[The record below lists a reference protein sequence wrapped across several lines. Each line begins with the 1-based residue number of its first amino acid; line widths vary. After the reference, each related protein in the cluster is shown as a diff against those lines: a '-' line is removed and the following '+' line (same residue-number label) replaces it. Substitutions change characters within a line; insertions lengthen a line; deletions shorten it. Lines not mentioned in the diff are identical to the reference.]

1 MSETDWRADWSESR
15 YSDANL
21 EAMCRE
27 GIRAVAAGRSSG
39 VHFKLFNRREADVV
53 RAFMAEHS
61 PGTPFHLSF
70 FDFAPTDTPKS
81 RSPSQPDAPS

>member
-1 MSETDWRADWSESR
+1 MSEWKTDWSETR

-21 EAMCRE
+21 HAMCRE
-27 GIRAVAAGRSSG
+27 GISSVAAGRSSG
-39 VHFKLFNRREADVV
+39 LHFKLFNRREADVV

-61 PGTPFHLSF
+61 PDTPFGVSF
-70 FDFAPTDTPKS
+70 FDFDAPTDTPGS